1 MTKKYKYSIGD
12 WVTFKKFYKVHSDSG
27 ERYAHEIG
35 LIKPI
40 LGQVCG
46 AVIRYLGK
54 IKTNEYDYHNEYAF
68 LVPEK
73 SITLYQIKTGMI
85 NVAHE
90 VKEEDIEA
98 VGFTDV
104 DLKLPWKKSWAS
116 KRYKEEMSE
125 AANDRLRNA
134 QGHFI

>member
-1 MTKKYKYSIGD
+1 
-12 WVTFKKFYKVHSDSG
+12 
-27 ERYAHEIG
+27 
-35 LIKPI
+35 
-40 LGQVCG
+40 
-46 AVIRYLGK
+46 
-54 IKTNEYDYHNEYAF
+54 
-68 LVPEK
+68 
-73 SITLYQIKTGMI
+73 
-85 NVAHE
+85 
-90 VKEEDIEA
+90 